1 MIPAARAH
9 PTAPASLT
17 PAPSSRAHPSARQ
30 GTESHGKR
38 PASEGSSEQ
47 ERKRGAKGAKLLAGP
62 EPGTGRPRWLRDGP
76 GRVAPRGAPPPP
88 ALRVPEP
95 QEAAEQR
102 PGRGEAGRKR
112 GSASGATR
120 PRRAARRAPTGSRPH
135 PPGPCRDGP
144 RGGGRGGAP
153 SSGRLTEAAPRAAPS
168 PPPSLNACSQGLRS
182 AQAGLGAP
190 KANRVAALMRDGFE
204 MGAAIGGAPGTL
216 SRSANSE
223 AEGIRPHS
231 IRPMAGRRGR
241 ARGGG
246 RVPLSGPGKGRP
258 RGGRGRHTRPGPGP
272 SALPAA

>member
-9 PTAPASLT
+9 PTAPAPLT

-30 GTESHGKR
+30 GTESPGKR

-144 RGGGRGGAP
+144 RGGGRGGGAEQRP
-153 SSGRLTEAAPRAAPS
+153 PHGSRPPRRAVAAAIFKRLLP
-168 PPPSLNACSQGLRS
+168 
-182 AQAGLGAP
+182 GAP
-190 KANRVAALMRDGFE
+190 LRA
-204 MGAAIGGAPGTL
+204 GGTRRSESQ
-216 SRSANSE
+216 SRCRSHA
-223 AEGIRPHS
+223 
-231 IRPMAGRRGR
+231 
-241 ARGGG
+241 
-246 RVPLSGPGKGRP
+246 
-258 RGGRGRHTRPGPGP
+258 
-272 SALPAA
+272 